1 MNRRWRG
8 LPATLSRVAQVNVT
22 TNIELTKTNDDLQM
36 VFGWASVAITKT
48 GEVVEDAHSH
58 IIPVAELEKAAYG
71 HVMEAR
77 ATGVEHRG
85 DAVGTLVESV
95 MFTPAKIAAMG
106 LSADAVHQGWWV
118 GYKIEDAATW
128 ARVKSGEL
136 GSLSI
141 QGVAEVV

>member
-1 MNRRWRG
+1 MNSKSGNGKSRRSNSGFRLLSIPTMPT
-8 LPATLSRVAQVNVT
+8 LP
-22 TNIELTKTNDDLQM
+22 
-36 VFGWASVAITKT
+36 
-48 GEVVEDAHSH
+48 
-58 IIPVAELEKAAYG
+58 
-71 HVMEAR
+71 
-77 ATGVEHRG
+77 
-85 DAVGTLVESV
+85 VGPL
-95 MFTPAKIAAMG
+95 FTPAKMEALG